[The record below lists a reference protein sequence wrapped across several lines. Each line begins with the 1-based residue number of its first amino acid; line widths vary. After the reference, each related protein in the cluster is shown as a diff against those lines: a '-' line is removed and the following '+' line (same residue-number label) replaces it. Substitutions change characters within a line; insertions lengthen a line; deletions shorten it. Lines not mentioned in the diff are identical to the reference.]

1 MLHRLRGGQSHK
13 KRYIEYNNCKVII
26 VIDDNTKVC
35 CIQKHFKS
43 LVPQILSISILSLAI
58 FLGRNSLINILF
70 KLHNLVIIDNETFG
84 CDVHSNRTDILMFCN
99 LELENSSGY
108 SHTVLLY

>member
-1 MLHRLRGGQSHK
+1 MVNKNGRRQVLHRLRGGQSHK

-58 FLGRNSLINILF
+58 FLGRNIYYFHGNTMM
-70 KLHNLVIIDNETFG
+70 V
-84 CDVHSNRTDILMFCN
+84 
-99 LELENSSGY
+99 
-108 SHTVLLY
+108 